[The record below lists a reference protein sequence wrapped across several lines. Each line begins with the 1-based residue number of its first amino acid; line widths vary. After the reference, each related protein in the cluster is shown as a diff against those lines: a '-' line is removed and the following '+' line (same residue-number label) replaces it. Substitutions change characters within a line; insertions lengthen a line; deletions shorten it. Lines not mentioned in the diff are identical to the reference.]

1 MRDRYEYA
9 GATAKLKSGVGCDM
23 VGNDMSGKPFV
34 IEDWF
39 ENVVGCSWMA
49 ANGNPTALIYAMR
62 TAKNGANNGVYPFS
76 NDVVYGKVD
85 GMGFA
90 FHVNEFEVGS
100 E

>member
-23 VGNDMSGKPFV
+23 VGTDMSGKPFV
-34 IEDWF
+34 IADWF
-39 ENVVGCSWMA
+39 ENVAGCSSMA
-49 ANGNPTALIYAMR
+49 ATGNPTALIYAMR

>member
-9 GATAKLKSGVGCDM
+9 GATAKLKDGVGYDTI
-23 VGNDMSGKPFV
+23 GNDLSGEVFFV
-34 IEDWF
+34 EDWF
-39 ENVVGCSWMA
+39 ENVAGCSWMA

-62 TAKNGANNGVYPFS
+62 IAKNGANNGVYPFS

-85 GMGFA
+85 GLGFA